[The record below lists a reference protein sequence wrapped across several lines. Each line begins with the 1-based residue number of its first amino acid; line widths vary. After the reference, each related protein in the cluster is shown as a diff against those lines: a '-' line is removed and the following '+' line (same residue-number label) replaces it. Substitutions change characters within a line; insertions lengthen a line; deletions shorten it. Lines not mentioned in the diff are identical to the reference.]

1 METRESLDQVA
12 NTFLEQF
19 NRNKSPTFELNSE
32 MANNV
37 AAVNFEAS
45 LQHPINIIEDK
56 FISSFS
62 RSIQTYFVT
71 GPIDY
76 VSWINGDWKERVR
89 LYQECLIE
97 GISLLPKS
105 KFSSS
110 FKEELKTIFQ
120 KAGKGA
126 TRSEPLEL
134 AKVRPVYLMRD
145 KNGKCITFGYEPLNN
160 VFGWEAETIEP
171 SEAHLWYAKSPFE
184 YDNTKFAK
192 KFYKRNGG
200 NIHYREIWYDG
211 KALTKHCG
219 VCGQTGETE
228 VEEIADS
235 QELLRA
241 SQEFERNALGDGF
254 KEIGDN
260 KLQYLVIEYDFKAS
274 DAASMVKKRHQM
286 EDDFNN
292 LIGWHGLG
300 HLDGGSISANSI
312 EIALMVIDFKIAKKA
327 IIEFIKGTS
336 LAGYSRIKHE

>member
-1 METRESLDQVA
+1 MNLKIDFQRHYISMETRESLDQVA

-19 NRNKSPTFELNSE
+19 NKNKSPTFELNSE

-37 AAVNFEAS
+37 AAINFEAS
-45 LQHPINIIEDK
+45 LQHPINIIEQK
-56 FISSFS
+56 FKSSFS

-89 LYQECLIE
+89 LYQECLIAA
-97 GISLLPKS
+97 ISLLPKS
-105 KFSSS
+105 RFSSS

-120 KAGKGA
+120 EVGKEA
-126 TRSEPLEL
+126 TKFEPLEL
-134 AKVRPVYLMRD
+134 AKIRPIYLMRD
-145 KNGKCITFGYEPLNN
+145 ENGKCIAFGFEPLNN

-171 SEAHLWYAKSPFE
+171 SEAYKWCGKSPFE

-192 KFYKRNGG
+192 KYYKK
-200 NIHYREIWYDG
+200 NIGIIQYREIWYDG
-211 KALTKHCG
+211 KAVTKHFG

-241 SQEFERNALGDGF
+241 SQEFERKALGDGF

-260 KLQYLVIEYDFKAS
+260 KLHYLVIEYD
-274 DAASMVKKRHQM
+274 
-286 EDDFNN
+286 
-292 LIGWHGLG
+292 
-300 HLDGGSISANSI
+300 
-312 EIALMVIDFKIAKKA
+312 
-327 IIEFIKGTS
+327 
-336 LAGYSRIKHE
+336 